1 MLSLDWAWE
10 SYKVSP
16 WLWVSSALI
25 IVFTTMAF
33 RYWKFVRLLFLV
45 GHPSIVVKAL
55 VALGKEFISRISAEE
70 RLLKYIFEHS
80 QEGDPESILRTAD
93 TFSQVHRFMMHI
105 GNEKGKILRET
116 IQKLKPKVVVELG
129 GYCGYS
135 AILMGSLLSDDA
147 RFYSIELNPLFAAI
161 STKIIERA
169 GLSHKV
175 KVLVGASNSILPLL
189 REKYN
194 IEAIDVLFIDHL
206 KSVYVRD
213 IKLVEELKLLRSG
226 SVVMADNILIPGAPD
241 YLAYMQSS
249 PKYESKL
256 IEANVFSSVK
266 DAVLVSNVN

>member
-1 MLSLDWAWE
+1 MVSLE
-10 SYKVSP
+10 SP
-16 WLWVSSALI
+16 WLWLSSAI
-25 IVFTTMAF
+25 AIAFTIMTL
-33 RYWKFVRLLFLV
+33 RYWKFIRLLA
-45 GHPSIVVKAL
+45 GHPSIVAKVL
-55 VALGKEFISRISAEE
+55 VALAKEIISRVSAEE

-93 TFSQVHRFMMHI
+93 SFSHVHRFMIHI
-105 GNEKGKILRET
+105 GNEKGKFLRET
-116 IQKLKPKVVVELG
+116 IQKSKPKVVVELG

-135 AILMGSLLSDDA
+135 AVLMGSLLSDDA
-147 RFYSIELNPLFAAI
+147 RFYSIEINPLFAAI

-175 KVLVGASNSILPLL
+175 KVLVGASNNILPLL

-194 IEAIDVLFIDHL
+194 IEAIDVLFIDHWKDIYL
-206 KSVYVRD
+206 RD

-226 SVVMADNILIPGAPD
+226 SVVMADNIIIPGVPD

-256 IEANVFSSVK
+256 IEANVFSNVK
-266 DAVLVSNVN
+266 DAVLISNVK